1 MIYRI
6 VARNPKN
13 ELLDMDIRYPEK
25 SGFNITN
32 ITGITPMG
40 AEIYSTP
47 FGALDGGL
55 FVGARVPSRNVV
67 ITMEMYEEQTETG
80 EVKTIEDARLKMYNF
95 FRIKDWVNLVFY
107 TTNRVLQLLG
117 YVESAETDIFS
128 EKETATVS
136 IVCVDPWFYS
146 SDYSQISFAGTMPAF
161 TFPFS
166 SVSGSEIPSELLVF
180 GNISVDTRTDI
191 MYYGDIQTG
200 FNMSIT
206 FMGNEFHNIY
216 FYNMGTRERMDI
228 YTDQIEVLT
237 GTPLGPG
244 DELQI
249 STISGQKSAYLLRN
263 GDYKN
268 VISIIDKNA
277 DWFQLTKG
285 NNVFAFSSDAGVED
299 ISISLNW
306 RDAYAGI

>member
-1 MIYRI
+1 MIYKI
-6 VARNPKN
+6 VVRNPKN
-13 ELLDMDIRYPEK
+13 ELLEMDIRYPEK
-25 SGFNITN
+25 SGFNVKN

-47 FGALDGGL
+47 FGSIDGGL
-55 FVGARVPSRNVV
+55 FVGSRVPSRNVV
-67 ITMEMYEEQTETG
+67 ITLEMYEEKTNTG
-80 EVKTIEDARLKMYNF
+80 EIKTIEDSRLKMYNF

-107 TTNRVLQLLG
+107 TTNRVLQLVG

-128 EKETATVS
+128 EKETATIS
-136 IVCVDPWFYS
+136 IICVDPWFYS
-146 SDYSQISFAGTMPAF
+146 SNYSQISFSGTMPAF

-166 SVSGSEIPSELLVF
+166 SVLGSDIPSEKLVF

-191 MYYGDIQTG
+191 LYEGDIQTG
-200 FNMSIT
+200 FDMSIT
-206 FMGNEFHNIY
+206 FMGSDFHNIY
-216 FYNMGTRERMDI
+216 IYNMGTRERMNI

-237 GTPLGPG
+237 GNALGPG

-249 STISGQKSAYLLRN
+249 STISGQKHAYLLRN
-263 GDYKN
+263 GDYRN

-277 DWFQLTKG
+277 DWFRLTKG
-285 NNVFAFSSDAGVED
+285 NNVFAFASDSNVED

>member
-1 MIYRI
+1 MIYKI
-6 VARNPKN
+6 VARNPKD
-13 ELLDMDIRYPEK
+13 ELLEMDIRHPEK
-25 SGFNITN
+25 TGINVKN
-32 ITGITPMG
+32 ITGITPLG

-47 FGALDGGL
+47 FGSIDGGL

-67 ITMEMYEEQTETG
+67 MTLEMYEEELVTG
-80 EVKTIEDARLKMYNF
+80 ESKTIEDSRLKVYNF

-117 YVESAETDIFS
+117 YVESTETDIFS
-128 EKETATVS
+128 DKETSTVS
-136 IVCVDPWFYS
+136 ILCIDPWFYS
-146 SDYSQISFAGTMPAF
+146 SNYSQISFSGTMPMF

-166 SVSGSEIPSELLVF
+166 SVSESTIPSERLVF

-206 FMGNEFHNIY
+206 FMGDEFHNIY
-216 FYNMGTRERMDI
+216 FYNMGTRERMNI
-228 YTDQIEVLT
+228 YTDQVEVLT

-263 GDYKN
+263 GEYRN
-268 VISIIDKNA
+268 VISMIDKNA

-285 NNVFAFSSDAGVED
+285 NNVFAFSSDSGIEN